1 MRTILLTVVMVLTA
15 TTGMH
20 AQSSELQGTSM
31 YSYLG
36 LGMPIDYR
44 SSFGSSMGVTGV
56 ALSNRIG
63 TSFANPALYSS
74 AYFTTAGGGFG
85 YRNLNATDQTGTSSN
100 SQADA
105 LALQITFPIVRE
117 KVGFSFGMLPI
128 TENSYRSSNLIESVA
143 GIDTLRYMS
152 TLTGTGGL
160 NRMEFGMG
168 VALTDWLS
176 VGYSPSLV
184 FGTLRNHET
193 IEFQV
198 IGYQNLDRQR
208 ILSNIGFGN
217 KFGVF
222 SSFSKLLSTNDGLHI
237 GATYS
242 LPVDLNSDLLARD
255 RQAINGTTQIEDT
268 KFGRGE
274 NQLPAEFVLG
284 VAYSTN
290 RSWLGTL
297 EWMHQN
303 WGSYTDFNGST
314 PGYMKSRSKIGG
326 GFQYIPDGRSDNTFF
341 NRFLYRGGI
350 SYDTGHLQLS
360 DTSISTLVF
369 SAGLGI
375 PSRSAGS
382 SIDLSVDY
390 GLRGT
395 TSHDLVREQII
406 TFRVSFNLS
415 ELMFLQRKID

>member
-1 MRTILLTVVMVLTA
+1 MKTILLTISLALTVVSGLQ
-15 TTGMH
+15 
-20 AQSSELQGTSM
+20 AQSELQGTSM

-56 ALSNRIG
+56 ALTNRIG

-74 AYFTTAGGGFG
+74 SYFTTAGGGFG
-85 YRNLNATDQTGTSSN
+85 YRNLNASDRTGTSSN

-105 LALQITFPIVRE
+105 LALQIVFPIVRE

-128 TENSYRSSNLIESVA
+128 TENSYISSNLIESVA
-143 GIDTLRYMS
+143 GSDTLRYLS

-160 NRMEFGMG
+160 NRMEFGLG
-168 VALTDWLS
+168 VAITDWLS

-184 FGTLRNHET
+184 FGTLRNSESVQ
-193 IEFQV
+193 FQV
-198 IGYQNLDRQR
+198 IGYQNLDRQT

-222 SSFSKLLSTNDGLHI
+222 STFSNLNI

-242 LPVDLNSDLLARD
+242 LPVNLNSDLLIRD
-255 RQAINGTTQIEDT
+255 RQTINGTNQVDDT
-268 KFGRGE
+268 KFDRGE
-274 NQLPAEFVLG
+274 NQLPAEFILG
-284 VAYSTN
+284 VAYNVN
-290 RSWLGTL
+290 RAWLGTM
-297 EWMHQN
+297 EWMFQD
-303 WGSYTDFNGST
+303 WGSYKDYDGST

-326 GFQYIPDGRSDNTFF
+326 GIQYIPDGRSDNTFF
-341 NRFLYRGGI
+341 NRFLYRGGV

-375 PSRSAGS
+375 PSRAAGS

-395 TSHDLVREQII
+395 TSHDLVREQIF

>member
-1 MRTILLTVVMVLTA
+1 MRTISLAILMGLTLA
-15 TTGMH
+15 TGLH
-20 AQSSELQGTSM
+20 AQSELQGTSM

-36 LGMPIDYR
+36 LGMPLDYR
-44 SSFGSSMGVTGV
+44 SSLGSSMGVTGV
-56 ALSNRIG
+56 ALTNRVG
-63 TSFANPALYSS
+63 TTFANPALYSS

-85 YRNLNATDQTGTSSN
+85 YRNLNATDRTGTSSN

-105 LALQITFPIVRE
+105 LALQIVFPIVRE
-117 KVGFSFGMLPI
+117 KIGFSFGMLPI
-128 TENSYRSSNLIESVA
+128 TENSYRASTLMESVA
-143 GIDTLRYMS
+143 GTDTLRYLS

-168 VALTDWLS
+168 AAITHWLS
-176 VGYSPSLV
+176 VGYAPSLV
-184 FGTLRNHET
+184 FGSLRNHET

-208 ILSNIGFGN
+208 ILSNIGLGH

-222 SSFSKLLSTNDGLHI
+222 STFTKLFGTNDGLYI
-237 GATYS
+237 GASYS
-242 LPVDLNSDLLARD
+242 LPVDLNSDLLVRE

-274 NQLPAEFVLG
+274 NQLPSELILG
-284 VAYSTN
+284 AAYNPN
-290 RSWLGTL
+290 RSWLGTV

-303 WGSYTDFNGST
+303 WGSYSDFDGNT
-314 PGYMKSRSKIGG
+314 PNYMKSRSKIGG
-326 GFQYIPDGRSDNTFF
+326 GIQYIPDGRSDYALL
-341 NRFLYRGGI
+341 NRFMYRGGV
-350 SYDTGHLQLS
+350 SYDTGHLQFS

-375 PSRSAGS
+375 PSRAAGS